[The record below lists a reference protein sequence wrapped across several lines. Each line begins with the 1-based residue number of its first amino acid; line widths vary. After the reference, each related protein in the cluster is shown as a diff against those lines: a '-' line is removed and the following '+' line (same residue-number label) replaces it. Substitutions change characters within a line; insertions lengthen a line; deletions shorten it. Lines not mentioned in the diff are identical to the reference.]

1 MKKPEVII
9 LHGWAIS
16 PENEQKWQTFRDKLQ
31 ALHVTSTFLPIPGLD
46 TKATKPWNL
55 QQYVEWLAEVLKDK
69 QEVIL
74 LGHSFGGQLAVR
86 FTAEY
91 PEKVSRLILVASAG
105 IRDNSLKARL
115 KRSIFYV
122 LAKVGKVFFRHPFF
136 KKMLYKLAREHD
148 YEQASSVMKQTMQLV
163 TQDEIRADLP
173 RIKVPVQLIWG
184 KQDTSTPYRNTQ
196 LILDAIP
203 TANLCTISDARHS
216 PQFTHPEHTASCVA
230 EFLSEEK

>member
-9 LHGWAIS
+9 LHGWAIG
-16 PENEQKWQTFRDKLQ
+16 PENEQKWQVFRDQLQ
-31 ALHVTSTFLPIPGLD
+31 EQKVDSTFLQIPGLD
-46 TKATKPWNL
+46 TQVSTPWDL
-55 QQYVEWLAEVLKDK
+55 QRYVAWLAEELQDK
-69 QEVIL
+69 QEVVL

-86 FTAEY
+86 FTAHH
-91 PEKVSRLILVASAG
+91 PEKVSRLILIASAG
-105 IRDNSLKARL
+105 IRDITFKARL
-115 KRSIFYV
+115 KRGIFFV
-122 LAKVGKVFFRHPFF
+122 LAKVGKVFFRHEFF
-136 KKMLYKLAREHD
+136 KKVLYKLVREHD
-148 YEQASSVMKQTMQLV
+148 YEQASTVMKQTMQLV

-173 RIKVPVQLIWG
+173 KIKVPVQLIWG

-196 LILDAIP
+196 LFLDAIP